1 MMRQVGA
8 GVPVGMPNKAGQT
21 ALHLAALHGRV
32 GAVRALLA
40 ASANPL
46 ARDKDSG
53 ASPLH
58 YAAQKVRH

>member
-1 MMRQVGA
+1 M
-8 GVPVGMPNKAGQT
+8 PVGMPNKAGQT